1 MPRAMV
7 FFTALTSTCDAG
19 SQIPEAKIYRQNS
32 ERAAPIDT
40 PGIQALE
47 CHRQTQIYWCN
58 HEIQIIG
65 VAMSAD
71 LPNIDLLRALEP
83 VAEKLINRHMSMTK
97 DWNPHDYIPWSD
109 GKNYYALGGEDW
121 DPDQAKL
128 SEVARVAMV
137 QNLLTEDNLPAY
149 HREIAMNFSMD
160 SPWGYWVNRWTA
172 EENRHGIAI
181 RDYLVVTRNCDPV
194 ELEELRMEQMTR
206 GFSPGQN
213 QQGDLFAEGLFD
225 AVMYVSFQE
234 LATRVSHRN
243 TGKACNEPVA
253 EQLLARISNDENLHM
268 IFYRDVSAAGLDI
281 APNQAIK
288 SVHRILHNFKMP
300 GYTVPEFRRKAVII
314 ATGGVYDPRIHL
326 EDVVMPIL
334 KKWRIFERD
343 DFTGEGARMR
353 DELGTLIED
362 LEQTCVKFEDA
373 KARKLDRDAKLA
385 EKRAAKSVLAAAAS

>member
-1 MPRAMV
+1 
-7 FFTALTSTCDAG
+7 
-19 SQIPEAKIYRQNS
+19 
-32 ERAAPIDT
+32 
-40 PGIQALE
+40 
-47 CHRQTQIYWCN
+47 
-58 HEIQIIG
+58 
-65 VAMSAD
+65 
-71 LPNIDLLRALEP
+71 
-83 VAEKLINRHMSMTK
+83 
-97 DWNPHDYIPWSD
+97 
-109 GKNYYALGGEDW
+109 
-121 DPDQAKL
+121 
-128 SEVARVAMV
+128 
-137 QNLLTEDNLPAY
+137 
-149 HREIAMNFSMD
+149 MNFSMD

-172 EENRHGIAI
+172 EENRHGISI

-213 QQGDLFAEGLFD
+213 QQGDLFAESLFD

-326 EDVVMPIL
+326 EDVVMPVL
-334 KKWRIFERD
+334 KKWRIFERE

-353 DELGTLIED
+353 DELAVLIED

-373 KARKLDRDAKLA
+373 KARKLERDAKLA

>member
-1 MPRAMV
+1 M
-7 FFTALTSTCDAG
+7 
-19 SQIPEAKIYRQNS
+19 S
-32 ERAAPIDT
+32 E
-40 PGIQALE
+40 
-47 CHRQTQIYWCN
+47 
-58 HEIQIIG
+58 
-65 VAMSAD
+65 D
-71 LPNIDLLRALEP
+71 LPNIELLRALEP
-83 VAEKLINRHMSMTK
+83 VAEKLINRHLSMTK
-97 DWNPHDYIPWSD
+97 DWNPHDYIPWSE
-109 GKNYYALGGEDW
+109 GKNYYALGGQDW

-128 SEVARVAMV
+128 SDVARVAMV

-160 SPWGYWVNRWTA
+160 SAWGYWVNRWTA
-172 EENRHGIAI
+172 EENRHGISI

-194 ELEELRMEQMTR
+194 ELEELRVEQMTR

-213 QQGDLFAEGLFD
+213 AQGDLFAESLFD

-243 TGKACNEPVA
+243 TGKACNDPVA
-253 EQLLARISNDENLHM
+253 EQLLARISSDENLNM

-288 SVHRILHNFKMP
+288 SVHRILSNFRMP
-300 GYTVPEFRRKAVII
+300 GSTVPEFRRKAVVI
-314 ATGGVYDPRIHL
+314 ATGGIYDPRIHL

-334 KKWRIFERD
+334 KKWRIFERG

-353 DELGTLIED
+353 DELGTFIED
-362 LEQTCVKFEDA
+362 LEVTCVKFEEA

-385 EKRAAKSVLAAAAS
+385 EKRAAKSVLAGAAP

>member
-1 MPRAMV
+1 MP
-7 FFTALTSTCDAG
+7 
-19 SQIPEAKIYRQNS
+19 E
-32 ERAAPIDT
+32 
-40 PGIQALE
+40 
-47 CHRQTQIYWCN
+47 
-58 HEIQIIG
+58 
-65 VAMSAD
+65 D
-71 LPNIDLLRALEP
+71 LPNIELLRAREP
-83 VAEKLINRHMSMTK
+83 VAEKLINRHLSMTK
-97 DWNPHDYIPWSD
+97 DWNPHDYIPWSE
-109 GKNYYALGGEDW
+109 GKNYYALGGQDW

-128 SEVARVAMV
+128 SDVARVAMV

-160 SPWGYWVNRWTA
+160 SAWGYWVNRWTA
-172 EENRHGIAI
+172 EENRHGISI

-194 ELEELRMEQMTR
+194 ELEELRVEQMTR

-213 QQGDLFAEGLFD
+213 AQGDLFADSLFD

-243 TGKACNEPVA
+243 TGKACNDPVA

-288 SVHRILHNFKMP
+288 SVHRILSNFRMP
-300 GYTVPEFRRKAVII
+300 GSTVPEFRRKAVVI
-314 ATGGVYDPRIHL
+314 ATGGIYDPRIHL

-353 DELGTLIED
+353 DELGTFIED
-362 LEQTCVKFEDA
+362 LEVTCVKFEEA

-385 EKRAAKSVLAAAAS
+385 EKRAAKSVLAGAAP

>member
-1 MPRAMV
+1 M
-7 FFTALTSTCDAG
+7 
-19 SQIPEAKIYRQNS
+19 S
-32 ERAAPIDT
+32 E
-40 PGIQALE
+40 
-47 CHRQTQIYWCN
+47 
-58 HEIQIIG
+58 
-65 VAMSAD
+65 D
-71 LPNIDLLRALEP
+71 LPNIELLRALEQ

-97 DWNPHDYIPWSD
+97 DWNPHDYIPWSE
-109 GKNYYALGGEDW
+109 GKNYYALGGQDW

-128 SEVARVAMV
+128 SDVARVAMV
-137 QNLLTEDNLPAY
+137 QNLLTEDNLQAY

-160 SPWGYWVNRWTA
+160 SAWGYWVNRWTA
-172 EENRHGIAI
+172 EENRHGISI

-213 QQGDLFAEGLFD
+213 AQGDLFAESLFD

-243 TGKACNEPVA
+243 TGKACNDPVA

-288 SVHRILHNFKMP
+288 SVHRILSNFRMP
-300 GYTVPEFRRKAVII
+300 GSTVPEFRRKAVVI
-314 ATGGVYDPRIHL
+314 ATGGIYDPRIHL

-353 DELGTLIED
+353 DELGMLVAD
-362 LEQTCVKFEDA
+362 LEQTCVKFEEA

-385 EKRAAKSVLAAAAS
+385 EKRAAKSLLASAAS